1 LGSFVTALAT
11 HFLKRSPARAATDG
25 LFRATVW
32 AATGVFA
39 ATHSALIIGRFH
51 RFGIYTFDFG
61 IFDQGLWLLSR
72 FEDPFVTLRGLNLFA
87 DHSSYVM
94 VLLTPIYWVWADPRV
109 LLVLTVVAIAV
120 SGPLLYAIG
129 RRVGL
134 RPALAAAISLAFL
147 VHPAVRW
154 QTWDNFHPEVLVL
167 PLLLGALVWVLD
179 ERPWWAVGLVS
190 LALLTKEDAAL
201 VVVPFGLWVAW
212 RTREHTAGLAMAGLG
227 VAAFTLNFLVLLP
240 FFSPTG
246 DVLYTGRY
254 SDYGSS
260 AFGIIGGVAT
270 NPGSVLGD
278 ATRSEAL
285 TYLRDM
291 VLTAPTSLASPIVL
305 ALGVPITLA
314 NILSTHIYQIDI
326 RYHYTVYLLAVTG
339 IAAVY
344 GARWLQDRAARGLG
358 YAAIVVVV
366 AVAAFAGLGPGP
378 SRGAWGGIEDAGA
391 IGAALDRIGPDDVVS
406 ANSTLAVHLAHRQVV
421 YRFPNPFR
429 ELDYGTPSIPYDP
442 PAADVEWIVLDP
454 VRMANFTYATETLE
468 ELLAQRGMQWET
480 VISTE
485 EVLLLHR
492 R

>member
-1 LGSFVTALAT
+1 VTALTT
-11 HFLKRSPARAATDG
+11 HHPKRSHAPAATDG
-25 LFRATVW
+25 LFRAIVW
-32 AATGVFA
+32 AGTGVFA
-39 ATHSALIIGRFH
+39 ATHAALIIGRYH

-94 VLLTPIYWVWADPRV
+94 LLLTPIYWVWADPRV
-109 LLVLTVVAIAV
+109 LLVVTVVAIAA

-129 RRVGL
+129 RRIGL
-134 RPALAAAISLAFL
+134 RPALAAAIALAFL
-147 VHPAVRW
+147 LHPAVRW

-179 ERPWWAVGLVS
+179 ERPWWAIGLIC

-201 VVVPFGLWVAW
+201 VIVPFGLWVAW
-212 RTREHTAGLAMAGLG
+212 RHREQTAGLAVAGLG
-227 VAAFTLNFLVLLP
+227 VAAFAVNFLVLLP
-240 FFSPTG
+240 HFSPTG

-254 SDYGSS
+254 TAYGSS
-260 AFGIIGGVAT
+260 ALGIIGGVAT
-270 NPGSVLGD
+270 SPGTVLGD
-278 ATRSEAL
+278 VTRPEAL
-285 TYLRDM
+285 AYLRDM

-314 NILSTHIYQIDI
+314 NTLSTHIYQIDI
-326 RYHYTVYLLAVTG
+326 RYHYTVYLLVTTG
-339 IAAVY
+339 IAALY
-344 GARWLQDRAARGLG
+344 GARWLQDRARGIG
-358 YAAIVVVV
+358 YATIVVVV

-391 IGAALDRIGPDDVVS
+391 IEAALDRIGPDDVVS
-406 ANSTLAVHLAHRQVV
+406 ASSTLAVHLAHRQVV

-429 ELDYGTPSIPYDP
+429 ELDYGTPGIPYDP

-454 VRMANFTYATETLE
+454 TRISNFDYTTETLG
-468 ELLAQRGMQWET
+468 ELLASHGGGQWET
-480 VISTE
+480 VISTD